1 MLRVARGK
9 KSFLKNFSQF
19 GSAVWPAIANIY
31 IPLTYKQ
38 INIYGQ
44 RALLKSESYRD
55 MKRMFKNLNARNE
68 QGCPQRMR
76 L

>member
-38 INIYGQ
+38 KNIYGQ
-44 RALLKSESYRD
+44 RALLKSESIISRYE
-55 MKRMFKNLNARNE
+55 KNLQE
-68 QGCPQRMR
+68 FEC
-76 L
+76 